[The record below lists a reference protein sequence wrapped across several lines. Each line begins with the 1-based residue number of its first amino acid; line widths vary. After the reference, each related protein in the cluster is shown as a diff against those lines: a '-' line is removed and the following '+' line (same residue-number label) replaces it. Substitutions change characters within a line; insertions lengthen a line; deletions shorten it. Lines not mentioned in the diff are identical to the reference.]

1 MSIRLSIAAL
11 LSVSLLVAACDGT
24 TRSGPAG
31 PPNPSEPPPAFNPQQ
46 VLVRLATG
54 VLIETINARYGT
66 RTLDAVE
73 AQRVYLLGLPEGESV
88 DAFRART
95 IQDPDLTASAPN
107 ARVDAPE
114 AQGRSTIAFAD
125 PALEQSDYEDQGAL
139 ERIRAPAAWSATRGA
154 GVIVAVLDTGVDVNH
169 PQLQGAIAAG
179 GVDLVDGD
187 GDPDESPDGI
197 DNDGD
202 GVVDEALGHGT
213 FVAGLIRSVAPDAR
227 ILPIRVLDSEGVGTA
242 IDIAKG
248 IEIARQN
255 GARVINLSLGMAVE
269 ADVVEEL
276 IDDVVD
282 EHVIVFVASSGN
294 QSTSNRQFPAGENDV
309 ISVAATDDSD
319 RKADF
324 SNFGSWVDVSA
335 PGVGL
340 ISLFPGSRLASWSGT
355 SFAAAL
361 ASGEAALLVSL
372 RPTAEIGDIHD
383 AIERSAVPVDDE
395 RLNGSGRIDVRAA
408 VDWLLERL
416 DNDNSGP
423 GS

>member
-1 MSIRLSIAAL
+1 M
-11 LSVSLLVAACDGT
+11 
-24 TRSGPAG
+24 
-31 PPNPSEPPPAFNPQQ
+31 
-46 VLVRLATG
+46 
-54 VLIETINARYGT
+54 
-66 RTLDAVE
+66 
-73 AQRVYLLGLPEGESV
+73 
-88 DAFRART
+88 
-95 IQDPDLTASAPN
+95 
-107 ARVDAPE
+107 
-114 AQGRSTIAFAD
+114 
-125 PALEQSDYEDQGAL
+125 
-139 ERIRAPAAWSATRGA
+139 
-154 GVIVAVLDTGVDVNH
+154 
-169 PQLQGAIAAG
+169 
-179 GVDLVDGD
+179 
-187 GDPDESPDGI
+187 
-197 DNDGD
+197 
-202 GVVDEALGHGT
+202 
-213 FVAGLIRSVAPDAR
+213 
-227 ILPIRVLDSEGVGTA
+227 
-242 IDIAKG
+242 
-248 IEIARQN
+248 
-255 GARVINLSLGMAVE
+255 
-269 ADVVEEL
+269 
-276 IDDVVD
+276 
-282 EHVIVFVASSGN
+282 
-294 QSTSNRQFPAGENDV
+294 